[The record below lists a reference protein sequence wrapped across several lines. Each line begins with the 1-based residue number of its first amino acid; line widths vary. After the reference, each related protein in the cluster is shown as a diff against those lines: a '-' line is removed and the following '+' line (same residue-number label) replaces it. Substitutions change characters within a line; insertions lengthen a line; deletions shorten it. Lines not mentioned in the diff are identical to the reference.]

1 MLELVNAR
9 APLPCQVHLDTKHD
23 HLDPFALVCIGVDSH
38 YICSS
43 WQDVIDEEFESA
55 GLGRYSLLVILLFLV
70 VIEVLTLLQIVV
82 VVLHEV
88 DVLERGLFLLH
99 CA

>member
-9 APLPCQVHLDTKHD
+9 APLSCQVHLDTEHD
-23 HLDPFALVCIGVDSH
+23 HLDPLALVCIGVDSH
-38 YICSS
+38 YICGS
-43 WQDVIDEEFESA
+43 WQYVVDEEFESA
-55 GLGRYSLLVILLFLV
+55 GLGRYSLLIILLVLV
-70 VIEVLTLLQIVV
+70 AIEVLTLLQIVV

-88 DVLERGLFLLH
+88 DVLERRLFLLH